1 MYEYN
6 ARTTTLNISRAER
19 NIPLLTMGFDASLS
33 NDPIGYIRLLE
44 KTTQIKAIKFSNNAS
59 VNLAEILDD
68 MKLPGILAA
77 SAQFALYAYELRL
90 GNFTKFQ
97 EMFARHTALKNIEI
111 KKLEGHDPKTRFYVV
126 SAETKRNNLV
136 SARSSTLHA
145 ALSYLADKFMQEI
158 ITKEFGSGS
167 NAWLNSLLHI
177 SSILSNVAFVLNEGF
192 DPSRKLSDE
201 TMAFGPPK
209 QFEEK
214 TTLIQ

>member
-1 MYEYN
+1 MK
-6 ARTTTLNISRAER
+6 AAVLRGGDMVVAEVPEPDLPQWLGSMR
-19 NIPLLTMGFDASLS
+19 RQ
-33 NDPIGYIRLLE
+33 GYRVVGLE
-44 KTTQIKAIKFSNNAS
+44 QTDAS

-177 SSILSNVAFVLNEGF
+177 SSILSNLAFVLNEGF